1 MDPAGRPRDEAGP
14 PGAADG
20 SAAPVSLP
28 TATAGER
35 DPATR
40 EAAGTRE
47 AGEAAGAGEAP
58 GAGKA
63 ASTGAAAVR
72 NPRPRRMPGWMLSAP
87 ARHVVILLA
96 YIGAS
101 ILFTWPRLTYLF
113 DHKLPG
119 TRDAGAYVWGF
130 WWFSRQLVHL
140 SNPWQTHYLAA
151 PVGSQLGFHALMP
164 LPDLVLTPI
173 TLAFGPSAS
182 YNVLSVLM
190 PGLMCYAMY
199 RCARLWVRSQTA
211 ALAAGALFG
220 LSSMIAYQSWYL
232 VNLPAG
238 ELFIPLALEAAVLLR
253 RRPGWRR
260 AVVLGVIVGA
270 ALLTDQESAILVAIV
285 AVLALLPWLVFG
297 SRGQLGARVRAVSL
311 AAGAAVVVGI
321 PQIIAMA
328 QQVAAGGAS
337 VPETSLAQSYNSYGV
352 GLLGLFAP
360 SPHVARFGLTRLASE
375 YYYHGIVYHSHGPHQ
390 MITSNEG
397 PPMFGLVLTIL
408 GLAGLIACWR
418 RRNAW
423 LLALLWLA
431 AAALSLGP
439 VLWIGVS
446 HEYVPFAEIF
456 HGVRVSAIMPYTLFV
471 QIPGMSSFREADR
484 LAILGLLAA
493 ALLAGSAVDWL
504 RYHVRPAVAAVAAI
518 AVVLAI
524 SVPELGWSGNLPVQ
538 VMPRSL
544 QKGTMP
550 TSMPRVDGP
559 IAADHSHSIVV
570 DFPFGL
576 RGGIPDYGPPFAP
589 EAQVLATADGHPIA
603 DGFLSRVPAPTIR
616 GLNCHPFYRGL
627 INIWHQKR
635 NPLSLVHAAYTDAAR
650 LGVGWVVVWP
660 SRLPRSISGY
670 LEHTGFRLAYSVGP
684 IHVWRIKASASR
696 TAKAERISSRTAC

>member
-1 MDPAGRPRDEAGP
+1 MDPAGRPRDEDGP
-14 PGAADG
+14 PGGAAG

-35 DPATR
+35 DSGTR
-40 EAAGTRE
+40 EAADSGAAAGTRE
-47 AGEAAGAGEAP
+47 AGGAGGAGEVAGAGA
-58 GAGKA
+58 AAA
-63 ASTGAAAVR
+63 AS
-72 NPRPRRMPGWMLSAP
+72 PRPRWMPGWMLSAA

-96 YIGAS
+96 YIGAG
-101 ILFTWPRLTYLF
+101 ILFTWPRITYLF
-113 DHKLPG
+113 DHKQPQ

-140 SNPWQTHYLAA
+140 SNPWATHYLAA

-164 LPDLVLTPI
+164 LPDLLLTPI
-173 TLAFGPSAS
+173 TLIFGPSAS

-190 PGLMCYAMY
+190 PGLTCYAMY

-211 ALAAGALFG
+211 ALAAGAFFG

-285 AVLALLPWLVFG
+285 AILALLPWLIFG
-297 SRGQLGARVRAVSL
+297 PRVQLMTRVRAVSL

-337 VPETSLAQSYNSYGV
+337 VPETPLAQSYNSYGV
-352 GLLGLFAP
+352 GLLGLSAP
-360 SPHVARFGLTRLASE
+360 SPNAARFGLTRLASE
-375 YYYHGIVYHSHGPHQ
+375 YYYHGIVYHHVGPHVVV
-390 MITSNEG
+390 TSNEG

-408 GLAGLIACWR
+408 GIAGLVASWR

-504 RYHVRPAVAAVAAI
+504 RYHVKPTVAAVAAV

-524 SVPELGWSGNLPVQ
+524 SVPELGWSGNLPVK

-544 QKGTMP
+544 HKGTMP
-550 TSMPRVDGP
+550 TTMPLLDGP
-559 IAADHSHSIVV
+559 IAADHSGSIVV

-589 EAQVLATADGHPIA
+589 ESQVLATADGHPIA
-603 DGFLSRVPAPTIR
+603 DGFLSRVPAPTIK
-616 GLNCHPFYRGL
+616 GMNNHPFYQGM

-635 NPLSLVHAAYTDAAR
+635 NPIPLVHAAYRDAR
-650 LGVGWVVVWP
+650 RMHVGWVIVWP
-660 SRLPRSISGY
+660 SRLPRSIKGY
-670 LEHTGFRLAYSVGP
+670 LEHTGFRRAYGVGP
-684 IHVWRIKASASR
+684 VNVWRIKS
-696 TAKAERISSRTAC
+696 